1 MIHYTMSTSFFQERF
16 SDQIS
21 NARGIG
27 LFCSVDV
34 KSTEHRDKLM
44 GDMKAKGEFT
54 FFFNLFLFIRISV
67 HTTLWLERCQLIFQW
82 LPVLKLLLF

>member
-1 MIHYTMSTSFFQERF
+1 MSTSFIQERF

-44 GDMKAKGEFT
+44 GDMKGKGEFIYRIGPSQVVANQMKAKGEFT
-54 FFFNLFLFIRISV
+54 FF
-67 HTTLWLERCQLIFQW
+67 
-82 LPVLKLLLF
+82 